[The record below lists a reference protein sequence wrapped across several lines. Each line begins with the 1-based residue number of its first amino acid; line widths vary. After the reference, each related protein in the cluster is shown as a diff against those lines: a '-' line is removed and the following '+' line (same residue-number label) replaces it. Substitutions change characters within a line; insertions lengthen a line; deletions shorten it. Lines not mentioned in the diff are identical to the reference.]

1 MMTPRRS
8 PFRFLLPA
16 LFAVSLAGV
25 AAADK
30 GVEVTAASAPAGTDA
45 RLKQA
50 LSESIRVH
58 AGQAGLADKLKGYSI
73 SPALI
78 QLRRFIDPGQ
88 KQPRTV
94 CVVELVLHDSG
105 RGLVASVRGNAA
117 SVGSTQLATLDAA
130 AHAAVDRLPATLS
143 ALEDLRRTRVAAR

>member
-1 MMTPRRS
+1 MTPRRS

-30 GVEVTAASAPAGTDA
+30 GVEVTTASAPAGTDA

-50 LSESIRVH
+50 LSASIRVH
-58 AGQAGLADKLKGYSI
+58 AGQAGLTDKLRGYSI

-88 KQPRTV
+88 KTPRTV
-94 CVVELVLHDSG
+94 CVVELALHDSG
-105 RGLVASVRGNAA
+105 RGLVASVRGNASA
-117 SVGSTQLATLDAA
+117 MGATHLATLDAA
-130 AHAAVDRLPATLS
+130 AQAAVDRLPATLS